1 MARGGCRR
9 RSVQLALLTT
19 MTASP
24 RAAIMRL
31 RICAVSAAAVNSPGA
46 AESLVAGSSANGWIE
61 WRNGQ
66 GQTLDEVYR
75 QQG

>member
-1 MARGGCRR
+1 
-9 RSVQLALLTT
+9 
-19 MTASP
+19 
-24 RAAIMRL
+24 MRL
-31 RICAVSAAAVNSPGA
+31 RVRAVSAVAVNSPDA